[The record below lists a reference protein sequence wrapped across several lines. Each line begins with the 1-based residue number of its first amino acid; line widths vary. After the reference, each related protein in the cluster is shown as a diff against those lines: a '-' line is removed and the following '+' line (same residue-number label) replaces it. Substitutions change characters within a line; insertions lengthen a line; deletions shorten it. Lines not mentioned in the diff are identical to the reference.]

1 MKIVPFFFL
10 DWQVEP
16 YVGTARKRPKTV
28 LQEASCKC
36 PCGRTNGEISR
47 GRQVGAWDQEQR
59 WLRCHGIEFWP
70 LPLTEHFSNVL
81 FLFMKNCISYEGV
94 LECMCSCG
102 ECVCV
107 CVHVCMC
114 VSKEGPVNW
123 AFGRSM
129 QPWFVFKAMSSLIK
143 YQVPN
148 SLISTLASVTQSCP
162 TLCDPMDCS
171 LPGYSVHEVL
181 QARILEWVT
190 IPFSGVL
197 PNPRIKP
204 KFPALQ
210 AV

>member
-1 MKIVPFFFL
+1 
-10 DWQVEP
+10 
-16 YVGTARKRPKTV
+16 
-28 LQEASCKC
+28 
-36 PCGRTNGEISR
+36 
-47 GRQVGAWDQEQR
+47 
-59 WLRCHGIEFWP
+59 
-70 LPLTEHFSNVL
+70 
-81 FLFMKNCISYEGV
+81 
-94 LECMCSCG
+94 
-102 ECVCV
+102 
-107 CVHVCMC
+107 MC
-114 VSKEGPVNW
+114 VSKESPVNW

-143 YQVPN
+143 YQVPS
-148 SLISTLASVTQSCP
+148 SLVSTLASVTQSCP